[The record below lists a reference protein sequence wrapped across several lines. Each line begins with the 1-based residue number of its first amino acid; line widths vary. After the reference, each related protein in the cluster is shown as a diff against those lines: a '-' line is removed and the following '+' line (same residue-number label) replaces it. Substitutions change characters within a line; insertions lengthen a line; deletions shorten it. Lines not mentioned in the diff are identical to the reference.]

1 MKIIIRIGK
10 KRYFER
16 YIKLI
21 QKEYPE
27 ESRSMII
34 NEIKKA
40 AAKSGGNFSQQE
52 KERTIIET
60 LKADLKGNENTIA
73 RDAGLALIVSVISLV
88 YNTFDIKI
96 AFKGCIAWII
106 TFALFGA
113 IISLI
118 IRLSRAYKEGFL
130 LSILEDWKYDDPN
143 EKENGKTV
151 NLNIVCKIKRK

>member
-40 AAKSGGNFSQQE
+40 A
-52 KERTIIET
+52 IIET